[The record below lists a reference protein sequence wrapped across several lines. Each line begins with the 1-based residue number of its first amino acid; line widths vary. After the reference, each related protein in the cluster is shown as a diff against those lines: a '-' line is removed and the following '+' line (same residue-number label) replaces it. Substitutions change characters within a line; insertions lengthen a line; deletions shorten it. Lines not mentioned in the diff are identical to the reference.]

1 MIITCKGCN
10 ASFNL
15 DESLLKPEG
24 SKVRCS
30 KCKEIFVAYPPVLPK
45 EAEKPDE
52 IISDLEFE
60 QETEDFETGQLDDSG
75 SGELDLPDMDMLF
88 SEEEIPEKEGDA
100 DETIEDFELGLDLE
114 PEPEKPSEDVAAE
127 AKLDEPDKL
136 DLSEM
141 EELLDDTQVPE
152 KEGDADEAIEDFE
165 LDLDLEPE
173 PEKPS
178 EDVAAEAKLDEPDKL
193 DLSEMEELLDDTQ
206 VPEKEGDADEA
217 IEDFELDL
225 DLEPEPEKPSEDVE
239 AEAKLDEPDELDLSD
254 IEELIDL
261 EDPVTD
267 EKDEAEPEEIEL
279 ELDTEIE
286 PEIEKAPED
295 IEASV
300 EPEELEEVDL
310 SDIEKMF
317 EAEEGETEEEVE
329 PVDSILPEATLGSE
343 LDEIEAMADK
353 PEPVDF
359 SEPEEID
366 QEFAIEDTDQDDL
379 SEEGI
384 DHVQPAVGKA
394 MPAMKKRI
402 SKPLIVLL
410 IFVLLGGG
418 CYSVYVLLDFM
429 NIKIPFVSDYFKPPI
444 SDPAG
449 NLKIDTLDIDSA
461 FVKNVKAGKLFM
473 ITGKIKNGYS
483 DARSYIRVTGKLY
496 KKGKNL
502 VQKETIFCGN
512 ILSDI
517 ELSNLELS
525 AIKKRLSHRLGD
537 NNSNIRVKPGQ
548 ELPFMIVFGNLPA
561 DLEEFAIEAEGSA
574 PG

>member
-10 ASFNL
+10 VSFNL

-30 KCKEIFVAYPPVLPK
+30 KCKEIFIAYPPAPPK

-52 IISDLEFE
+52 IISDLKFE
-60 QETEDFETGQLDDSG
+60 QETEDFEPGQLDDSG
-75 SGELDLPDMDMLF
+75 SGELDLPDMDKLF
-88 SEEEIPEKEGDA
+88 SEEEIPGKED
-100 DETIEDFELGLDLE
+100 
-114 PEPEKPSEDVAAE
+114 DV
-127 AKLDEPDKL
+127 
-136 DLSEM
+136 
-141 EELLDDTQVPE
+141 
-152 KEGDADEAIEDFE
+152 DEAVGDFE

-178 EDVAAEAKLDEPDKL
+178 EDVGAEAKLEEPDEL
-193 DLSEMEELLDDTQ
+193 DLSEMEELLDETQ
-206 VPEKEGDADEA
+206 VPGKEGDADETVG
-217 IEDFELDL
+217 DFELDL
-225 DLEPEPEKPSEDVE
+225 DLEPEPEKASEDVGAE
-239 AEAKLDEPDELDLSD
+239 AELEEPDELDLSD

-261 EDPVTD
+261 EDPVTE
-267 EKDEAEPEEIEL
+267 EKDEPEPEEVEL
-279 ELDTEIE
+279 ELDAEIE

-295 IEASV
+295 VEASV

-317 EAEEGETEEEVE
+317 EAEEEETEEE
-329 PVDSILPEATLGSE
+329 PVDSALPEETSGTE
-343 LDEIEAMADK
+343 LDEIEATADQ
-353 PEPVDF
+353 PETVDF
-359 SEPEEID
+359 SELEEID

-379 SEEGI
+379 SEEEI
-384 DHVQPAVGKA
+384 ADMQPAVAKA
-394 MPAMKKRI
+394 TPAMKKRI

-418 CYSVYVLLDFM
+418 CYGVYVLLDFM
-429 NIKIPFVSDYFKPPI
+429 NIEAPFVSDYFKPQI
-444 SDPAG
+444 SDPEG
-449 NLKIDTLDIDSA
+449 NLEIDTLDIDSA

-483 DARSYIRVTGKLY
+483 DARSYIKVTGKLY
-496 KKGKNL
+496 AKGKNL
-502 VQKETIFCGN
+502 VQKETVFCGN
-512 ILSDI
+512 FLSDI

-525 AIKKRLSHRLGD
+525 AIKKRLSNRIGD
-537 NNSNIRVKPGQ
+537 NKSNIRVKPGQ

-561 DLEEFAIEAEGSA
+561 DLEEFAIEAEGSV

>member
-30 KCKEIFVAYPPVLPK
+30 KCKEIFMAYPPVLPK

-75 SGELDLPDMDMLF
+75 SGELGLPDMDTLF
-88 SEEEIPEKEGDA
+88 SEEEI
-100 DETIEDFELGLDLE
+100 
-114 PEPEKPSEDVAAE
+114 
-127 AKLDEPDKL
+127 
-136 DLSEM
+136 
-141 EELLDDTQVPE
+141 
-152 KEGDADEAIEDFE
+152 
-165 LDLDLEPE
+165 
-173 PEKPS
+173 
-178 EDVAAEAKLDEPDKL
+178 
-193 DLSEMEELLDDTQ
+193 
-206 VPEKEGDADEA
+206 PEKEGDADEA

-239 AEAKLDEPDELDLSD
+239 AEAKLDLSEMEELLDDTQVPEKEGDADEGIEDFELDLDLEPEPEKLSGDVEAEAKLEEPDELDLSD

-261 EDPVTD
+261 EDPVTE
-267 EKDEAEPEEIEL
+267 EKDEAEPEEVDL
-279 ELDTEIE
+279 ELAMEIE

-329 PVDSILPEATLGSE
+329 PVDSALPELTLGTE
-343 LDEIEAMADK
+343 LDEIETTADE
-353 PEPVDF
+353 PETVDF

-384 DHVQPAVGKA
+384 AHVQPAVGKA

-418 CYSVYVLLDFM
+418 CYGVYVLLDFI

-473 ITGKIKNGYS
+473 INGKIKNGYS
-483 DARSYIRVTGKLY
+483 DARSYIRVTGKIY

-517 ELSNLELS
+517 ELSNLELP